1 MKLVFLFF
9 FFFSWVGWWVGNW
22 LPIDLSYERN
32 GTTIKVVVLSRG
44 LKFFFFSL
52 ALFRHLLTKSIVRSR
67 TSFFSVIKLQ
77 RINNPF
83 NLAPRLFVTHINT
96 HSQANI
102 FFFWTWP
109 YIYNIVSFF
118 LSDYVKSRLTY
129 ESKLWDYRLDL
140 SLFLLPCSCTLI
152 KRNTK
157 KGKTN
162 HAIGKKPKSFWKAI
176 TNQTYWPSSFVSSSS
191 LRAAS

>member
-1 MKLVFLFF
+1 MFLFF
-9 FFFSWVGWWVGNW
+9 WVGWWVGNW

-44 LKFFFFSL
+44 LKFFFSRS
-52 ALFRHLLTKSIVRSR
+52 FRYLLTKSIVRSR

-83 NLAPRLFVTHINT
+83 NLALVYLSHTYTHT
-96 HSQANI
+96 HTSLYLLLNLVLYLQ
-102 FFFWTWP
+102 
-109 YIYNIVSFF
+109 YRIVF

-140 SLFLLPCSCTLI
+140 SLPATLFMHANQ
-152 KRNTK
+152 KKYK

-162 HAIGKKPKSFWKAI
+162 HAIGK
-176 TNQTYWPSSFVSSSS
+176 NPSHFGKRLLTKCIGHLTVSSSKQNYILGELNTS
-191 LRAAS
+191 NTIIF